1 MKKFIVF
8 VSMLFT
14 IHASSQNAI
23 FNGGD
28 GDGYA
33 LDEYAEIAGNIFN
46 GGNGD
51 GWAAATILFNLPV
64 HFSYFK
70 ADIVGDAVVLKWE
83 TASEQNADR
92 FEIERS
98 EDGSDFK
105 NLGKIKSTGAGNVR
119 TTYTFTDRSPFAG
132 DNYYRLKQV
141 DKNGNFI
148 YTPIRLV
155 SLNTTQNLT
164 IAIYPQPAK
173 NRVTIKL
180 PSDLNGKSLILNI
193 INSLG
198 GLERQLINTNNRAG
212 NSIELSVN
220 QLSKGIYFL
229 HIHSGNKVYV
239 STMVVE

>member
-8 VSMLFT
+8 VSILFT
-14 IHASSQNAI
+14 IQASSQNAI

-33 LDEYAEIAGNIFN
+33 LDEYAETAGNIFN

-51 GWAAATILFNLPV
+51 GWATATILFNLPV
-64 HFSYFK
+64 HFSYFR
-70 ADIVGDAVVLKWE
+70 ADIDGDFVLLKWE

-98 EDGSDFK
+98 ENGSDFK
-105 NLGKIKSTGAGNVR
+105 NLGNINATGTTNGR
-119 TTYTFTDRSPFAG
+119 TTYEFTDKTPFAG

-155 SLNTTQNLT
+155 SLNKSQNLSIT
-164 IAIYPQPAK
+164 IYPQPAK

-180 PSDLNGKSLILNI
+180 PSDLSGKNLVLNI

-212 NSIELSVN
+212 NTIELSVN
-220 QLSKGIYFL
+220 KLAKGIYFL

-239 STMVVE
+239 SSMVVE